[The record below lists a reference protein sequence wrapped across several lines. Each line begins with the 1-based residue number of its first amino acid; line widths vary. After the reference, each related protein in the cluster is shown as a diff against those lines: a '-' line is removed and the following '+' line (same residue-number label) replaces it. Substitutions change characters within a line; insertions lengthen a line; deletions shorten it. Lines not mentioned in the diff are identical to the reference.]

1 MVLLLWFL
9 IGMVVLGT
17 ISVIVEKLE
26 ERAFEKEWREYR
38 RHKIHNHFL
47 TEMARVNNEEV

>member
-47 TEMARVNNEEV
+47 TEMARVNNKEV